1 MKQNIIKQIFMFAIG
16 AGVGSVVTY
25 KILKK
30 RNDEEI
36 QSVIE
41 SFSKRQDPEEVS
53 DTTEDEDNPEEKE
66 LEEAE
71 NVINQNGYADV
82 SEKEKEE
89 VLGVET
95 NKDPYVIEP
104 AELGECD
111 YPVVTL
117 EYFTDGVVADEEGNI
132 VGNSDELIGED
143 FAAHFGDYEEDPD
156 SVYVRNNNLKV
167 DYEILKEYRS
177 YPEKYMNE

>member
-1 MKQNIIKQIFMFAIG
+1 MFAVG
-16 AGVGSVVTY
+16 AGVGSAVTY

-36 QSVIE
+36 QSVVE
-41 SFSKRQDPEEVS
+41 SFSKRQGTDNADNV
-53 DTTEDEDNPEEKE
+53 TEDEDNPEEKE

-71 NVINQNGYADV
+71 SVINQNGYAAV
-82 SEKEKEE
+82 SDKEE
-89 VLGVET
+89 VLEVDP

-117 EYFTDGVVADEEGNI
+117 EYFTDSVVADEEGNI
-132 VGNSDELIGED
+132 VGNFDELIGED

-156 SVYVRNNNLKV
+156 SVYIRNDNLKV